1 MKKIKIMMLT
11 AAVLFGGIAP
21 EAAAGEFTA
30 RTGRVWA
37 GLEMRDQFNAEQSL
51 IFPSNRVTLLTIA
64 DRKGADQI
72 AAWIEP
78 IKQRFGNQIDV
89 RGLADVSSVPGPFR
103 GMVRKKFQKLQSYP
117 VMMDWSGQACASIGY
132 QPGAANLV
140 VFGRDGTV
148 QARFAGEAHAPA
160 LAELCAA
167 LEKILAPVENVAE
180 RK

>member
-1 MKKIKIMMLT
+1 MKKIQFMMFS
-11 AAVLFGGIAP
+11 AAVLFVVIGP
-21 EAAAGEFTA
+21 EAAAGESSA

-37 GLEMRDQFNAEQSL
+37 GLEMRDQFNTEQSL
-51 IFPSNRVTLLTIA
+51 TFPSTRVTLLTIA

-72 AAWIEP
+72 AGWIAP
-78 IKQRFGNQIDV
+78 IKRRFGNQIDV
-89 RGLADVSSVPGPFR
+89 RGIADVSTVPAPLR
-103 GMVRKKFQKLQSYP
+103 GMVRKKFQKSQSYP

-148 QARFAGEAHAPA
+148 QARFGGEAQAPA

-167 LEKILAPVENVAE
+167 LEKILATPE
-180 RK
+180 K